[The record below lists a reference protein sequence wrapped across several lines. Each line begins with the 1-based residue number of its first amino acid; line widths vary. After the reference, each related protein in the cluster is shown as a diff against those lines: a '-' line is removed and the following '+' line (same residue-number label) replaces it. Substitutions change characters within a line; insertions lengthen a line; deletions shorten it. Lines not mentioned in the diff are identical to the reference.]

1 MAVQIESNCVLFVY
15 ASEAVI
21 PVDQMSMAFPMPS
34 VSYSFEGNV
43 AARAGE
49 RGGLLIRRM
58 EESCSVKDEQRWVKS
73 GKWMGTCMPGDVTV
87 GVVGAIEEIL
97 RSVKWVKGGRGGR
110 SMLVEVAN
118 GTENGTDDSDFL
130 PFARTQSKKNPQV
143 VSSKQR

>member
-1 MAVQIESNCVLFVY
+1 
-15 ASEAVI
+15 
-21 PVDQMSMAFPMPS
+21 MPS

-49 RGGLLIRRM
+49 RGGVLIRRM

-97 RSVKWVKGGRGGR
+97 RSVKWVKGERGGGACWWR
-110 SMLVEVAN
+110 
-118 GTENGTDDSDFL
+118 
-130 PFARTQSKKNPQV
+130 
-143 VSSKQR
+143 